1 MEDLPEGLERLEA
14 RVESLE
20 RRVRALENSAE
31 ALSSDTVLP
40 QGVMA
45 AIESGEVSAQTTAG
59 AFSVFGKAM
68 LGIAGAYLLR
78 ALAESNVLPSAAVA
92 TVAIAYAMAWL
103 VLASRSKAGGWLAS
117 TIYACTSALI
127 LAPMLWELM
136 LRFNVLTAPAA
147 SAVIAGFA
155 VTASV
160 LAWKREMAP
169 VLWVAN
175 LTAAALALSLSIA
188 SHQMIPFIGVLLTM
202 VLMAE
207 YAALRGRE
215 SGVRILTSLA
225 ADVAIWALIFIYS
238 SPESARTSYPHQVAA
253 ALIAPGII
261 LFFLFGGS
269 VIYRTILAG
278 NRITL
283 FEILQ
288 TTAAFVLAA
297 CGLFY
302 LGPPASA
309 IVFGIVCMV
318 LAGAGYLAILLR
330 LKNTDERRNLW
341 VFTAWSGAL
350 LLAGSLT
357 CLPTKAQSTWLGTW
371 AIAASWT
378 SLRMLRAQLQ
388 LHGLV
393 YLLAAAAVS
402 GLLNWIASELAGS
415 APGRPATTA
424 YLIMICAIACYE
436 GVARARDARARGA
449 RNCDE
454 GWKQQ
459 ALAMAFAM
467 LAAGTA
473 TALLV
478 QALTSVVTLK
488 LVPGVHHLAVIRT
501 LTICVAAIGLVY
513 SGARWGRAELTKIGY
528 AALAL
533 LVLKLAV
540 EDLRHGQ
547 LAYIAASIFLFAIAL
562 ILVPRAARM
571 GMRFHQVR
579 SAKDQSVSP
588 VSR

>member
-1 MEDLPEGLERLEA
+1 MEDLPDGLERLEA

-20 RRVRALENSAE
+20 RRVRALEHTAE
-31 ALSSDTVLP
+31 ALNSETALP
-40 QGVMA
+40 QNVMA

-78 ALAESNVLPSAAVA
+78 ALAELNVLPRAAVA

-103 VLASRSKAGGWLAS
+103 ILASRSKGGGWLAS

-136 LRFNVLTAPAA
+136 LRFNVLTAPVA

-155 VTASV
+155 VAASA
-160 LAWKREMAP
+160 LAWRRELAP

-175 LTAAALALSLSIA
+175 LTAATLALSLSIA
-188 SHQMIPFIGVLLTM
+188 SHQMLPFIGVLLAM
-202 VLMAE
+202 VLTAE

-215 SGVRILTSLA
+215 SGVRILTSFA

-238 SPESARTSYPHQVAA
+238 SPESARMSYPHQGAA

-261 LFFLFGGS
+261 LFFLFGAS
-269 VIYRTILAG
+269 VIYRTIVAG

-288 TTAAFVLAA
+288 TTAAFALAA

-302 LGPPASA
+302 LGPPASVIA
-309 IVFGIVCMV
+309 FGIVCLA
-318 LAGAGYLAILLR
+318 LAGAGYVAILLR
-330 LKNTDERRNLW
+330 LKDTEDRRNLW
-341 VFTAWSGAL
+341 VFAGWSGAL

-357 CLPTKAQSTWLGTW
+357 CLPEKAQSTWLGTW
-371 AIAASWT
+371 AVAASWT
-378 SLRMLRAQLQ
+378 GVRMLRAQLQ

-393 YLLAAAAVS
+393 FLLVAAAAS
-402 GLLNWIASELAGS
+402 GLLNWIAGELASS
-415 APGRPATTA
+415 APGRPAMTA
-424 YLIMICAIACYE
+424 YLIMICAIACYG
-436 GVARARDARARGA
+436 GVARARGARARGA
-449 RNCDE
+449 RNRDE
-454 GWKQQ
+454 EWKRQ
-459 ALAMAFAM
+459 ALAIALAV

-478 QALTSVVTLK
+478 QTLTSVVALK
-488 LVPGVHHLAVIRT
+488 LAPGAHHLAVIRT
-501 LTICVAAIGLVY
+501 LTICVAAVGLVF

-528 AALAL
+528 AALVL

-571 GMRFHQVR
+571 GTRFHQVR
-579 SAKDQSVSP
+579 LVKDQSVSP